1 MQIAVVDLGT
11 GNLRSVEQA
20 VKHVAPEQNVV
31 ITSDSQVI
39 LNADRMV
46 LPGQGAIGTWFK
58 SYQKLNLDVAVRD
71 ALANKPCFGICVGMQ
86 AMFEYCAEDGGIEGL
101 GLFAGKV
108 EHFEDFHATDV
119 NAQNAKIPHMG
130 WNKVEQNTDHP
141 LWQGIDDQSRFYF
154 LHSYAAT
161 TTDNVI
167 VMAKANYYHS
177 FIAAVGRENVFAT
190 QFHPEKSHNDGLQLL
205 RNFANWNGNT

>member
-20 VKHVAPEQNVV
+20 VKHVAPQQDVV
-31 ITSDSQVI
+31 VTADPQVI

-58 SYQKLNLDVAVRD
+58 SYHELGLDHAVRD

-86 AMFEYCAEDGGIEGL
+86 ALFDYCAEDGGVEGL

-108 EHFEDFHATDV
+108 EHFADFHAEELE
-119 NAQNAKIPHMG
+119 AKIPHMG
-130 WNKVEQNTDHP
+130 WNTVNQTVDHP
-141 LWQGIDDQSRFYF
+141 LWAGIQDGARFYF

-161 TTDNVI
+161 SQQASQ
-167 VMAKANYYHS
+167 VMAQANYHHQ
-177 FIAAVGRENVFAT
+177 FIAAVGQNNIFAS
-190 QFHPEKSHNDGLQLL
+190 QFHPEKSHADGLQLL
-205 RNFANWNGNT
+205 RNFAEWNGAI